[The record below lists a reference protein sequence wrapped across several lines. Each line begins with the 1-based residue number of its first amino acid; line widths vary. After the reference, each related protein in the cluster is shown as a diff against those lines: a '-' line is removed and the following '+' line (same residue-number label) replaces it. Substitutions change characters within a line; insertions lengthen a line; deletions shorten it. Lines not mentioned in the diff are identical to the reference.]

1 MGKAAKKRSWVRRG
15 LFNDVIITRVG
26 RSMSAAELTQMIGPD
41 AAKSQQYPPQKQ
53 GGDYLPNIS
62 NIAILERK

>member
-1 MGKAAKKRSWVRRG
+1 
-15 LFNDVIITRVG
+15 
-26 RSMSAAELTQMIGPD
+26 MSAAELTELIGPD
-41 AAKSQQYPPQKQ
+41 AAKSQQYLLQKQ